1 MNYKTIRIDIRE
13 RVGVITLDYPP
24 YNSVS
29 KRMIAEIIAAIG
41 ALEADDAVRCIML
54 RAEGPD
60 FSYGADSDDIKKDLG
75 AASEIT
81 ESYSVLGN
89 RLVES
94 IDGCDKPTLVAAKGR
109 CIGGSTAMFNAFDI
123 RIVGEGFRMHDGD
136 IYYGTVGSWGMSSL
150 RLPMWIGRN
159 KVLDYMF
166 LNEDFTGRQCVEL
179 GLASKCVSDDAL
191 EETAFAIAKKMSRA
205 APIAVKYYKDCVR
218 KATQNGIEEARAFEL
233 QAAEIVFAT
242 EDCKNGLRSVVE
254 NNGVPKCEFYGK

>member
-1 MNYKTIRIDIRE
+1 MEYVTILTEQKE
-13 RVGVITLDYPP
+13 RVGIITLNYPP

-29 KRMIAEIIAAIG
+29 KRMIAELIDAIR
-41 ALEADDAVRCIML
+41 AFEADDAVRCIMV
-54 RAEGPD
+54 RANGPD
-60 FSYGADSDDIKKDLG
+60 FSYGADAGDVKKDLG
-75 AASEIT
+75 TAEEIK
-81 ESYSVLGN
+81 ESYSILGN
-89 RLVES
+89 RFVEC
-94 IDGCDKPTLVAAKGR
+94 IDCCDKPTLVAAKGR

-166 LNEDFTGRQCVEL
+166 LNEDFTGRQCYEL
-179 GLASKCVSDDAL
+179 GLASKCVSDDIL
-191 EETAFAIAKKMSRA
+191 EESAFAIAKKMAKA

-233 QAAEIVFAT
+233 EAAAIVFAT
-242 EDCKNGLRSVVE
+242 EDCKNGLRSVIE
-254 NNGVPKCEFYGK
+254 NNGVPNCEFYGK